1 MQGKLYHSAQMF
13 ENMVYH
19 QEGIVVSHCSPF
31 CRNDEKDVEIFTL
44 WLVTATLTLPSQD
57 SMFRETARTSLPPRE
72 REICMVVAFGL
83 QVYSCH
89 SVSY

>member
-1 MQGKLYHSAQMF
+1 MQAKLYHSAQMF

-44 WLVTATLTLPSQD
+44 WLVTATLTLPQSGQHVQRD
-57 SMFRETARTSLPPRE
+57 GAHEPTSSREGNLHGRRIRPA
-72 REICMVVAFGL
+72 GL
-83 QVYSCH
+83 
-89 SVSY
+89 